1 MEVELTSSLF
11 SYGDESENIIYDNEG
26 TKTLI
31 GEDFGDLETGQE
43 SPVKWFYFRHN
54 GEEPIY
60 NVGIFI
66 RAVGTEWGGYVP
78 SYPDSKLPFNP
89 NIFRSGG
96 LTESGSPT
104 SSTVD
109 YEFMRQCALSNPEMG
124 VRLHQD
130 RNDEFIKTP
139 GLGYDNKGL
148 SFSPISLKR
157 ETLDFSKSSDP
168 QLDGLIYPEPLDSSK
183 IAQAGDEA
191 KIGISIK
198 IPEDTIGAGHV
209 QFAIAIKYRYTS

>member
-1 MEVELTSSLF
+1 MEVELTSSLV
-11 SYGDESENIIYDNEG
+11 SYGDESENVIYDNLG

-43 SPVKWFYFRHN
+43 SDIKWFYFRHN

-60 NVGIFI
+60 NVGIFL

-89 NIFRSGG
+89 NVFRSGG
-96 LTESGSPT
+96 LTESGGAA

-109 YEFMRQCALSNPEMG
+109 YEFMRQSALGNPEMG
-124 VRLHQD
+124 VRIHMD
-130 RNDEFIKTP
+130 RSDEFVKTL
-139 GLGYDNKGL
+139 GLGYDNQGL

-157 ETLDFSKSSDP
+157 TSLDFSKSSN
-168 QLDGLIYPEPLDSSK
+168 QELDGFIYPEPLDSSK
-183 IAQAGDEA
+183 ISQDGDEA
-191 KIGISIK
+191 KIGMSIK

-209 QFAIAIKYRYTS
+209 QFSVALKYRYTQ